1 MMMRPVRAAL
11 VAVVLIAPALAAAG
25 PSYDYLEAGYT
36 YLDPDDFSSVDGF
49 GIGGS
54 MALTPNAHVV
64 ADYDRVTGSGA
75 KAHLSRVAIGLNSY
89 IDHRSDFIVRIGYA
103 QAKAGSREH
112 GFLAEVGGRIILGGL
127 LELNSF
133 VTYYDDTL
141 FGGDDISLSVGAVYS
156 FSDRFGL
163 SARVDASTERRVA
176 QARLRY
182 SF

>member
-1 MMMRPVRAAL
+1 MTTLRILA
-11 VAVVLIAPALAAAG
+11 ALAAAALFAPAFAAGG

-36 YLDPDDFSSVDGF
+36 YLAPDDFSSVEGV

-64 ADYDRVTGSGA
+64 ADYDRLTGGGA
-75 KAHLSRVAIGLNSY
+75 TAHLSRVAIGLNSY
-89 IDHRSDFIVRIGYA
+89 IDHRSDFIVRVGYA
-103 QAKAGSREH
+103 HAKAGSREH
-112 GFLAEVGGRIILGGL
+112 GFMAEFGGRIIFGSV

-141 FGGDDISLSVGAVYS
+141 FGEDISLSVGAVYS
-156 FSDRFGL
+156 FSERFGV
-163 SARVDASTERRVA
+163 SARVDASSERTVA